1 VEVDRGEGRVNPLL
15 IFAVLWV
22 SLGALVVLLFVLIKD
37 HVSRRPNAPIYPL
50 EWHRRDV
57 KVLGPGPFDWSR
69 DGSDVA

>member
-1 VEVDRGEGRVNPLL
+1 MNPLL
-15 IFAVLWV
+15 IFAGLW
-22 SLGALVVLLFVLIKD
+22 LALIALLWCLYLLIKD
-37 HVSRRPNAPIYPL
+37 HVSRQESAPIYPL